1 MRKLKLKGSYTI
13 EAAIYIPFILF
24 LMLQSLKISID
35 YWQASRERVRC
46 ESLQELD
53 TVREFYVYQILE
65 EVGEEIEDGA
75 N

>member
-1 MRKLKLKGSYTI
+1 MRKQKFKGSYTI

-24 LMLQSLKISID
+24 LMFQSLKISID
-35 YWQASRERVRC
+35 YWQLSRERVMC

-53 TVREFYVYQILE
+53 TVKEFYIYQILE

-75 N
+75 S